1 MDKTEKIASIIL
13 CIVGVVI
20 VVDGI
25 LAQFF
30 NRGVLQ
36 YNLVMGYSVGFVL
49 LTTKYKNL
57 LKKDYTKKDI
67 NHLSKKFSDLVLK
80 KVIDSKKVHGVYDFL
95 ENNYKNFLFFISTG
109 TPNEEINKIIRKTN
123 MKKFFRLCLGSP
135 KKKEDHIS
143 LILKDFLLK
152 KEQLLFVGDS
162 LTDVEA
168 AKKFNIDFILR
179 LHSGNKIL
187 AEERNLRVIKDFND
201 LEILLK
207 TNYS

>member
-57 LKKDYTKKDI
+57 LKKQYVVFPLYI
-67 NHLSKKFSDLVLK
+67 MIAQMIYS
-80 KVIDSKKVHGVYDFL
+80 
-95 ENNYKNFLFFISTG
+95 LF
-109 TPNEEINKIIRKTN
+109 
-123 MKKFFRLCLGSP
+123 
-135 KKKEDHIS
+135 
-143 LILKDFLLK
+143 
-152 KEQLLFVGDS
+152 
-162 LTDVEA
+162 
-168 AKKFNIDFILR
+168 
-179 LHSGNKIL
+179 
-187 AEERNLRVIKDFND
+187 IK
-201 LEILLK
+201 
-207 TNYS
+207 